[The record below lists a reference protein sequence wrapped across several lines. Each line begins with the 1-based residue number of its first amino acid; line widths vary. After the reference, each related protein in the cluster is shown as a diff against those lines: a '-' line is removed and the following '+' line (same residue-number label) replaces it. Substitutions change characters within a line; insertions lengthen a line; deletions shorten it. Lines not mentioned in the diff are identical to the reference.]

1 MAHPDLVLQI
11 STSLSTPKLAR
22 LSGLFLMPVLDYE
35 YPCHSSNVGVVTHI
49 YRDLT
54 DGTWKLIEYHSD
66 KKVLLGY
73 CQRDSALAGA
83 PWQLTAALGE
93 GSIQIHSWSR
103 SAYEIKQAQLATASC
118 KSVVSN
124 FQVEC
129 RKLALE
135 VREIKELNLKSIEGR
150 VDQLDGNNKDLL
162 TTMGDMK
169 DVLGN
174 VKKRQLKME
183 DELAQFR
190 ERDRC
195 RCGSPS
201 TLRVLDI
208 RRDKLLEGQS
218 VLTGKRGRLEKAEII
233 MHDKRGVYAST
244 QKGARSEFYRQ
255 DQVWIRDPCFHCR
268 AQKKQ
273 KQG

>member
-11 STSLSTPKLAR
+11 STSVSSPKLAR
-22 LSGLFLMPVLDYE
+22 LSGVFLLPVPDYQF
-35 YPCHSSNVGVVTHI
+35 PCYGSNVGVVTHI

-54 DGTWKLIEYHSD
+54 DGTWKLIEHHGD

-73 CQRDSALAGA
+73 CQQDSALAGA

-129 RKLALE
+129 RKLASE
-135 VREIKELNLKSIEGR
+135 VRELKESNLKSLEGR
-150 VDQLDGNNKDLL
+150 VDQLDGNNKALL
-162 TTMGDMK
+162 STMGEMK
-169 DVLGN
+169 DVIGS

-201 TLRVLDI
+201 TLRVLDT
-208 RRDKLLEGQS
+208 RRDKLMEGQ
-218 VLTGKRGRLEKAEII
+218 VILTGKRGRLEKAEII
-233 MHDKRGVYAST
+233 MHDRRGVYAST
-244 QKGARSEFYRQ
+244 RKGARSEFYRQ
-255 DQVWIRDPCFHCR
+255 DQVWLRDPCYHCR

>member
-11 STSLSTPKLAR
+11 STSVSTAKLAR
-22 LSGLFLMPVLDYE
+22 LSGLFLLPVLDYPF
-35 YPCHSSNVGVVTHI
+35 PCYGSTAGVVTHI

-54 DGTWKLIEYHSD
+54 DGTWKLIEHHGD
-66 KKVLLGY
+66 KKALLGY

-103 SAYEIKQAQLATASC
+103 SAYEIKQAQLATSSC

-129 RKLALE
+129 RKLASE
-135 VREIKELNLKSIEGR
+135 VRELKESNLKSLEDK
-150 VDQLDGNNKDLL
+150 VDQLDGNNKALL
-162 TTMGDMK
+162 STMGEMK
-169 DVLGN
+169 DVVGT
-174 VKKRQLKME
+174 VRKRQLEME
-183 DELAQFR
+183 AELAHLR
-190 ERDRC
+190 EKDRC

-201 TLRVLDI
+201 NLRALDS
-208 RRDKLLEGQS
+208 RHDKLLEGQS
-218 VLTGKRGRLEKAEII
+218 VLTGKRGRFEKAHVI
-233 MHDKRGVYAST
+233 MQDRRGVYAST
-244 QKGARSEFYRQ
+244 RKGGRNEFYRQ
-255 DQVWIRDPCFHCR
+255 DQVWLRDPCFHCR